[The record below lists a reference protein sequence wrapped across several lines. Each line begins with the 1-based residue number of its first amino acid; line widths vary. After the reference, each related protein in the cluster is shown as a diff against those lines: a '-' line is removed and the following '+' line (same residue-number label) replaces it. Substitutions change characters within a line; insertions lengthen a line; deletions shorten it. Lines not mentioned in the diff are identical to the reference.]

1 MASKD
6 EGGGRWERENIKK
19 CKTRKS
25 FSPFNNHH
33 CHTKCFFSI
42 NWIARILTIINCYI
56 NLKKKCVVLF
66 GFFTYSKEQIGV
78 NKDCA
83 SEIRCRV
90 SFAVLSVSSAVLVLP
105 QLQWELT
112 ITTEMFFFFTLAFR
126 QMDLRNLKIWKLQPS
141 PSIKRYLPSFSQR
154 ELQETQIHLVNF
166 TGVIDIGITR
176 RAFYISITLHGSTC
190 FCSMP
195 SNSNRSKCG
204 SWDWIIVIRKRWRSV

>member
-1 MASKD
+1 MRVYGFKRWG
-6 EGGGRWERENIKK
+6 GGGRWERENIKK

-56 NLKKKCVVLF
+56 NFKKKCVVLF

-112 ITTEMFFFFTLAFR
+112 ITTKMFFFLPLLFGR
-126 QMDLRNLKIWKLQPS
+126 WICGILKYES
-141 PSIKRYLPSFSQR
+141 CSQVPV
-154 ELQETQIHLVNF
+154 LNAIFPHLVRENS
-166 TGVIDIGITR
+166 R
-176 RAFYISITLHGSTC
+176 KLKYI
-190 FCSMP
+190 
-195 SNSNRSKCG
+195 
-204 SWDWIIVIRKRWRSV
+204 